1 MEKIKIEDLKNLLK
15 NLDDNKEVLIVD
27 SYSSNEPKVE
37 LIKEIKPVGMEY
49 YKITL

>member
-1 MEKIKIEDLKNLLK
+1 MAKIKVENLKNLLK

-37 LIKEIKPVGMEY
+37 LIKEIKPVGTEY